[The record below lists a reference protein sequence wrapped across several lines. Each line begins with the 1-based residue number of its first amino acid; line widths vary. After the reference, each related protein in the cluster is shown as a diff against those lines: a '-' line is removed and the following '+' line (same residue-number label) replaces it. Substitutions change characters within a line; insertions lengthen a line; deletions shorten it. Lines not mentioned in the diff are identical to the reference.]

1 MSPYKKR
8 HNIVMKK
15 DLNIPSEIG
24 NLRLV
29 EKAIDELSL
38 ELDLSDEVYGNVLV
52 ATMEATNNAIIH
64 GNNSDPK
71 KSVKIEI
78 QMEKEQLKIHV
89 EDQGGGFDFSSVPDP
104 TAPENLEK
112 INGRGIFL
120 MERLS
125 DEILY
130 QITLLT
136 SVLQNRSLEGLY
148 MAAESRLSGNSIPSR
163 LNDRFR

>member
-1 MSPYKKR
+1 MR
-8 HNIVMKK
+8 K

-24 NLRLV
+24 NLSLV
-29 EKAIDELSL
+29 EKAIDELSI

-64 GNNSDPK
+64 GNNSDPDK
-71 KSVKIEI
+71 QVKIEI
-78 QMEKEQLKIHV
+78 LFEQKELKVHI
-89 EDQGGGFDFSSVPDP
+89 EDQGRGFDYSTVPDP

-125 DEILY
+125 DEIVYLEDGR
-130 QITLLT
+130 IV
-136 SVLQNRSLEGLY
+136 VLKLR
-148 MAAESRLSGNSIPSR
+148 I
-163 LNDRFR
+163 

>member
-1 MSPYKKR
+1 MR
-8 HNIVMKK
+8 K

-64 GNNSDPK
+64 GNNSDPNK
-71 KSVKIEI
+71 NVSIKI
-78 QMEKEQLKIHV
+78 QMEEKELMVHI
-89 EDQGGGFDFSSVPDP
+89 EDQGIGFDHQSIPDP
-104 TAPENLEK
+104 TSPENLEK

-130 QITLLT
+130 
-136 SVLQNRSLEGLY
+136 LEEGRIVELKFK
-148 MAAESRLSGNSIPSR
+148 L
-163 LNDRFR
+163 

>member
-1 MSPYKKR
+1 
-8 HNIVMKK
+8 MKK
-15 DLNIPSEIG
+15 DLKIPSDIG

-38 ELDLSDEVYGNVLV
+38 ELELSDEVYGNVLV

-64 GNNSDPK
+64 GNNSDPN

-78 QMEKEQLKIHV
+78 KLMEKELSVHI
-89 EDQGGGFDFSSVPDP
+89 EDQGVGFDYSSVPDP

-130 QITLLT
+130 
-136 SVLQNRSLEGLY
+136 LEAGRIVEL
-148 MAAESRLSGNSIPSR
+148 
-163 LNDRFR
+163 RFKL

>member
-1 MSPYKKR
+1 M
-8 HNIVMKK
+8 IK
-15 DLNIPSEIG
+15 DLQLPSEVDS
-24 NLRLV
+24 LRLV
-29 EKAIDELSL
+29 EKAIDELSM

-64 GNNSDPK
+64 GNLSDPK
-71 KSVKIEI
+71 KNVKIQI
-78 QMEKEQLKIHV
+78 LLVQKELKIHV
-89 EDQGGGFDFSSVPDP
+89 EDQGLGFDYSTVPDP

-130 QITLLT
+130 
-136 SVLQNRSLEGLY
+136 LEDGRIVELK
-148 MAAESRLSGNSIPSR
+148 
-163 LNDRFR
+163 FRI

>member
-1 MSPYKKR
+1 MR
-8 HNIVMKK
+8 K
-15 DLNIPSEIG
+15 DLNIPADLGS
-24 NLRLV
+24 LRLV
-29 EKAIDELSL
+29 EKAIDEISL

-64 GNNSDPK
+64 GNNSDPAK
-71 KSVKIEI
+71 NVKIEML
-78 QMEKEQLKIHV
+78 MEQKELMVHI
-89 EDQGGGFDFSSVPDP
+89 EDQGQGFDYATVPDP

-130 QITLLT
+130 LENGRIV
-136 SVLQNRSLEGLY
+136 VLK
-148 MAAESRLSGNSIPSR
+148 
-163 LNDRFR
+163 FRI

>member
-1 MSPYKKR
+1 ME
-8 HNIVMKK
+8 IVMKK
-15 DLNIPSEIG
+15 DLNFASDIG

-64 GNNSDPK
+64 GNRSNPEK
-71 KSVKIEI
+71 EVKIKMKIED
-78 QMEKEQLKIHV
+78 KELMVHI
-89 EDQGGGFDFSSVPDP
+89 EDQGEGFDHRNIPDP

-130 QITLLT
+130 IE
-136 SVLQNRSLEGLY
+136 EGRIVELKFK
-148 MAAESRLSGNSIPSR
+148 L
-163 LNDRFR
+163 

>member
-1 MSPYKKR
+1 M
-8 HNIVMKK
+8 
-15 DLNIPSEIG
+15 
-24 NLRLV
+24 
-29 EKAIDELSL
+29 

-64 GNNSDPK
+64 GNKSDPGK
-71 KSVKIEI
+71 NVRVEI
-78 QMEKEQLKIHV
+78 LGDQKELKVHI
-89 EDQGGGFDFSSVPDP
+89 EDQGKGFDYASVPDP

-130 QITLLT
+130 
-136 SVLQNRSLEGLY
+136 LEDGRIVELKFK
-148 MAAESRLSGNSIPSR
+148 L
-163 LNDRFR
+163 

>member
-1 MSPYKKR
+1 MR
-8 HNIVMKK
+8 K
-15 DLNIPSEIG
+15 DLNIPSDLG

-64 GNNSDPK
+64 GNNSDPEK
-71 KSVKIEI
+71 IVKIEML
-78 QMEKEQLKIHV
+78 MEQKELMVHI
-89 EDQGGGFDFSSVPDP
+89 EDQGKGFDYSIVPDP

-130 QITLLT
+130 
-136 SVLQNRSLEGLY
+136 LEDGRIVILK
-148 MAAESRLSGNSIPSR
+148 
-163 LNDRFR
+163 FRI

>member
-1 MSPYKKR
+1 M
-8 HNIVMKK
+8 
-15 DLNIPSEIG
+15 NIPADLV

-64 GNNSDPK
+64 GNNSDPQK
-71 KSVKIEI
+71 LVKI
-78 QMEKEQLKIHV
+78 QMLLEQKELKVHI
-89 EDQGGGFDFSSVPDP
+89 EDQGQGFDYSTVPDP

-130 QITLLT
+130 LENGRIV
-136 SVLQNRSLEGLY
+136 VLK
-148 MAAESRLSGNSIPSR
+148 
-163 LNDRFR
+163 FRI

>member
-1 MSPYKKR
+1 M
-8 HNIVMKK
+8 IK
-15 DLNIPSEIG
+15 DLNFPSDIG

-64 GNNSDPK
+64 GNRSNPEK
-71 KSVKIEI
+71 EVKIKMLIEG
-78 QMEKEQLKIHV
+78 KELKVHV
-89 EDQGGGFDFSSVPDP
+89 EDQGDGFDHLNIPDP
-104 TAPENLEK
+104 TAPENIEK

-130 QITLLT
+130 IEDGRIVELKFKL
-136 SVLQNRSLEGLY
+136 
-148 MAAESRLSGNSIPSR
+148 
-163 LNDRFR
+163 

>member
-1 MSPYKKR
+1 MR
-8 HNIVMKK
+8 K

-29 EKAIDELSL
+29 EKAIDELSA

-64 GNNSDPK
+64 GNKSDPEK
-71 KSVKIEI
+71 KVRINI
-78 QMEKEQLKIHV
+78 LLEKKELKVHI
-89 EDQGGGFDFSSVPDP
+89 EDQGKGFDYSTVPDP
-104 TAPENLEK
+104 TAPGNLEK

-130 QITLLT
+130 
-136 SVLQNRSLEGLY
+136 LEEGRIVELK
-148 MAAESRLSGNSIPSR
+148 
-163 LNDRFR
+163 FRI

>member
-1 MSPYKKR
+1 MR
-8 HNIVMKK
+8 K
-15 DLNIPSEIG
+15 DLNIPSDLG

-38 ELDLSDEVYGNVLV
+38 ELDLSDEIYGNVLV

-64 GNNSDPK
+64 GNNSDPEK
-71 KSVKIEI
+71 IVKIEML
-78 QMEKEQLKIHV
+78 MEKQELMVHI
-89 EDQGGGFDFSSVPDP
+89 EDQGLGFDYSTVPDP

-130 QITLLT
+130 
-136 SVLQNRSLEGLY
+136 LEDGRIVILK
-148 MAAESRLSGNSIPSR
+148 
-163 LNDRFR
+163 FRI

>member
-1 MSPYKKR
+1 
-8 HNIVMKK
+8 
-15 DLNIPSEIG
+15 LNIPSEIG

-78 QMEKEQLKIHV
+78 LLDNKQLKVHI
-89 EDQGGGFDFSSVPDP
+89 EDQGRGFDFSSVPDP
-104 TAPENLEK
+104 TSPENLER

-130 QITLLT
+130 REDGRIVELKFKL
-136 SVLQNRSLEGLY
+136 
-148 MAAESRLSGNSIPSR
+148 
-163 LNDRFR
+163 

>member
-1 MSPYKKR
+1 
-8 HNIVMKK
+8 MKK
-15 DLNIPSEIG
+15 DLNFPSDIG
-24 NLRLV
+24 NLSLV

-64 GNNSDPK
+64 GNRSDPEK
-71 KSVKIEI
+71 LVKVAIEYL
-78 QMEKEQLKIHV
+78 EKELMIHI
-89 EDQGGGFDFSSVPDP
+89 EDQGSGFDHMNVPDP

-120 MERLS
+120 MEHLS

-130 QITLLT
+130 MEDGRIVELKFKL
-136 SVLQNRSLEGLY
+136 
-148 MAAESRLSGNSIPSR
+148 
-163 LNDRFR
+163 

>member
-1 MSPYKKR
+1 
-8 HNIVMKK
+8 MKK
-15 DLNIPSEIG
+15 DINFPSEIE

-38 ELDLSDEVYGNVLV
+38 ELDLSDEVYGNILV

-64 GNNSDPK
+64 GNNSDPGKNVMIKLELVK
-71 KSVKIEI
+71 KELMVHI
-78 QMEKEQLKIHV
+78 
-89 EDQGGGFDFSSVPDP
+89 EDQGKGFDFATVPDP

-130 QITLLT
+130 
-136 SVLQNRSLEGLY
+136 LEEGRIVELK
-148 MAAESRLSGNSIPSR
+148 
-163 LNDRFR
+163 FRI

>member
-1 MSPYKKR
+1 MR
-8 HNIVMKK
+8 K
-15 DLNIPSEIG
+15 DLNIPADLGS
-24 NLRLV
+24 LRLV

-38 ELDLSDEVYGNVLV
+38 ELDLSDEIYGNVLV

-64 GNNSDPK
+64 GNNSDPDK
-71 KSVKIEI
+71 LVKIEMM
-78 QMEKEQLKIHV
+78 MERKELKVHI
-89 EDQGGGFDFSSVPDP
+89 EDQGHGFDYATVPDP

-130 QITLLT
+130 LENGRIV
-136 SVLQNRSLEGLY
+136 VLKFKL
-148 MAAESRLSGNSIPSR
+148 
-163 LNDRFR
+163 

>member
-1 MSPYKKR
+1 MR
-8 HNIVMKK
+8 K
-15 DLNIPSEIG
+15 DLNIPSDLG

-38 ELDLSDEVYGNVLV
+38 EFDLSDEIYGNVLV

-64 GNNSDPK
+64 GNNSDPE
-71 KSVKIEI
+71 KIVRIEML
-78 QMEKEQLKIHV
+78 MEKKELSVHI
-89 EDQGGGFDFSSVPDP
+89 EDQGHGFDYSTVPDP

-130 QITLLT
+130 
-136 SVLQNRSLEGLY
+136 LEDGRIVILK
-148 MAAESRLSGNSIPSR
+148 
-163 LNDRFR
+163 FRI

>member
-1 MSPYKKR
+1 MR
-8 HNIVMKK
+8 K

-29 EKAIDELSL
+29 EKAIDELSA

-64 GNNSDPK
+64 GNNSDP
-71 KSVKIEI
+71 
-78 QMEKEQLKIHV
+78 EKEALISILLEKKELKVHI
-89 EDQGGGFDFSSVPDP
+89 EDQGKGFDYSIVPDP
-104 TAPENLEK
+104 TAPGNLEK

-130 QITLLT
+130 
-136 SVLQNRSLEGLY
+136 LEAGRIVELK
-148 MAAESRLSGNSIPSR
+148 
-163 LNDRFR
+163 FRI

>member
-1 MSPYKKR
+1 MR
-8 HNIVMKK
+8 K
-15 DLNIPSEIG
+15 DLNISSEIG

-38 ELDLSDEVYGNVLV
+38 ELDLSDEIYGNVLV

-64 GNNSDPK
+64 GNNSDPSK
-71 KSVKIEI
+71 QVKIEI
-78 QMEKEQLKIHV
+78 EIDSKELVVHI
-89 EDQGGGFDFSSVPDP
+89 EDQGKGFDHMSIPDP
-104 TAPENLEK
+104 TSPENLEK

-130 QITLLT
+130 
-136 SVLQNRSLEGLY
+136 
-148 MAAESRLSGNSIPSR
+148 LSDGRIVE
-163 LNDRFR
+163 LKFKL

>member
-1 MSPYKKR
+1 MR
-8 HNIVMKK
+8 K

-29 EKAIDELSL
+29 EKAIDELSM

-64 GNNSDPK
+64 GNNSDPNK
-71 KSVKIEI
+71 NVKIEM
-78 QMEKEQLKIHV
+78 QLDRKQLKIHI
-89 EDQGGGFDFSSVPDP
+89 EDQGLGFDFSQVPDP
-104 TAPENLEK
+104 TSPENLEK

-130 QITLLT
+130 LEDGRIVELKF
-136 SVLQNRSLEGLY
+136 SL
-148 MAAESRLSGNSIPSR
+148 
-163 LNDRFR
+163 

>member
-1 MSPYKKR
+1 MR
-8 HNIVMKK
+8 K

-24 NLRLV
+24 NLSLV

-64 GNNSDPK
+64 GNNSDPQK
-71 KSVKIEI
+71 HVKIEI
-78 QMEKEQLKIHV
+78 MCEKKELQVHI
-89 EDQGGGFDFSSVPDP
+89 EDQGSGFDYSTVPDP

-125 DEILY
+125 DEIVYLEDGR
-130 QITLLT
+130 IV
-136 SVLQNRSLEGLY
+136 VLK
-148 MAAESRLSGNSIPSR
+148 
-163 LNDRFR
+163 FRI

>member
-1 MSPYKKR
+1 MR
-8 HNIVMKK
+8 K
-15 DLNIPSEIG
+15 DLNIPSDLG

-29 EKAIDELSL
+29 EKAIDELSM

-64 GNNSDPK
+64 GNNSDPEK
-71 KSVKIEI
+71 IVKIAML
-78 QMEKEQLKIHV
+78 MEQKELRVHI
-89 EDQGGGFDFSSVPDP
+89 EDQGKGFDYSIVPDP

-130 QITLLT
+130 
-136 SVLQNRSLEGLY
+136 LEDGRIVILK
-148 MAAESRLSGNSIPSR
+148 
-163 LNDRFR
+163 FRI